1 MAEVGSVTRPRRVTV
16 VAAGSLATCPR
27 AVKAADAFAWAGWDV
42 RVVNAPNAA
51 WAGPYDVALQAR
63 HGWRWSPVDVRR
75 AAAPARWLASA
86 LRQRVAERWLSL
98 PAALRPHRAV
108 VHAFSRVH
116 SALVEAILREP
127 SDVIYGG
134 TTGALSAIA
143 EASGRSGTPC
153 GIDFEDL
160 HCATGEADADGAR
173 HDALARLVMADVAP
187 RAAFLTGG
195 SAAIAAAITTEFHV
209 PVTPIHNVFPLA
221 WGRPPEPTS
230 GPLKL
235 YWFSQ
240 TISPGRGLE
249 DVVSATGRL
258 DHGRGCELH
267 VRGTGV
273 PGYLE
278 QLTAHVARV
287 APALR
292 FCVHEPSDPDAMADD
307 GRACDAGLATEAST
321 PRNRGL
327 ALSNKALTYPLS
339 GLALV
344 LTETAG
350 QAPLADSIGDA
361 CVRYSEGSVEA
372 LAGGLSVW
380 LQDRAAL
387 TRAREASWEA
397 ARRRWHWEHPLERE
411 ALVAAMERVM

>member
-1 MAEVGSVTRPRRVTV
+1 MTRPRRVTV

-42 RVVNAPNAA
+42 RVVNTPNAA
-51 WAGPYDVALQAR
+51 WAGAYDVALQAR
-63 HGWRWSPVDVRR
+63 HGWRWDPVEVRR
-75 AAAPARWLASA
+75 EAAPARWLVTA
-86 LRQRVAERWLSL
+86 LRHRVAERLLSL
-98 PAALRPHRAV
+98 PSPVRPHWAV
-108 VHAFSRVH
+108 VQAFSRVH
-116 SALVEAILREP
+116 GALVEAILREP
-127 SDVIYGG
+127 TDVIYGG

-143 EASGRSGTPC
+143 EASAQSGTPC

-160 HCATGEADADGAR
+160 HCAQGEAGAAGAR
-173 HDALARLVMADVAP
+173 HDALARLVMAEVAP

-195 SAAIAAAITTEFHV
+195 SAAIAEAVSAEFHL
-209 PVTPIHNVFPLA
+209 PVLPIHNVFPLA

-249 DVVSATGRL
+249 DVATATGRL
-258 DHGRGCELH
+258 QQGRLCELH
-267 VRGTGV
+267 VRGSGV

-278 QLTAHVARV
+278 QLGRHAARV

-292 FCVHEPSDPDAMADD
+292 LCVHAPSDPDAMAED
-307 GRACDAGLATEAST
+307 GRHCDAGLATEARM

-344 LTETAG
+344 LTETEG
-350 QAPLADSIGDA
+350 QRTLADSLGDA
-361 CVRYSEGSVEA
+361 CVRFPEGAVDR
-372 LAGGLSVW
+372 LADGLSAWVA
-380 LQDRAAL
+380 DRAAL

-397 ARRRWHWEHPLERE
+397 ARRRWHWEHPQERE
-411 ALVAAMERVM
+411 ALVAATERVM